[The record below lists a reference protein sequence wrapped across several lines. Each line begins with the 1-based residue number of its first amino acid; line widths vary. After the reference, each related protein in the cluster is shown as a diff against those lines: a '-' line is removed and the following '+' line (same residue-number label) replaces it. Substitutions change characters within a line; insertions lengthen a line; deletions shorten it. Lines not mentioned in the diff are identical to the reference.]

1 MGRRNPTDGRG
12 DTDHRLRQGRRCQ
25 TQDSA
30 RRSERNGRGNLDRCN
45 DRHGRDLPDPAHARA
60 VAALLLPRLRGPR
73 SQDQR
78 SRITPRRTAR
88 GEFDQ
93 PRRCG
98 GGRLRHPAKG
108 RRALLDQYDRIERT
122 HARTRFDNLGS
133 PDRQNCRSE
142 QPQHRRHAR
151 ILGKHP
157 DPKPRHP
164 ALRHRRSRERR
175 RTLQP
180 ARTDRHRIDIGHQGR
195 SRSHLRRAKP
205 PTAWCSYRPN
215 AAKTP
220 EAGSRSA

>member
-157 DPKPRHP
+157 DPKPPTSNRY
-164 ALRHRRSRERR
+164 RSS
-175 RTLQP
+175 RTEPQP
-180 ARTDRHRIDIGHQGR
+180 STA
-195 SRSHLRRAKP
+195 SKP